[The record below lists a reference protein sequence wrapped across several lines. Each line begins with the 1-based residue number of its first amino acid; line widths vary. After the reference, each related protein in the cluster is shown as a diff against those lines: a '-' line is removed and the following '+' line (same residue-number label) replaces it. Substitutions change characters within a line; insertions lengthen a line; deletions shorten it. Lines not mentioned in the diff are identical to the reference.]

1 MPIVTVKNGRAELRN
16 DRGSLLRSIGN
27 NIVDADVSDECMVT
41 VTARGA
47 AELRSPSGNLIKTM
61 VSRDCTGCSRWRDRC
76 RGADSRR
83 TFYLRFARVA
93 ADCRPGS
100 GVGTVDR
107 TADPVGRDTAE
118 PALSG

>member
-61 VSRDCTGCSRWRDRC
+61 VSRDCTGCSVSGGNIALRMANGRSQLRNSK
-76 RGADSRR
+76 GILLR
-83 TFYLRFARVA
+83 TI
-93 ADCRPGS
+93 
-100 GVGTVDR
+100 
-107 TADPVGRDTAE
+107 
-118 PALSG
+118 